1 MSLHQSVI
9 VRSSVRWE
17 ELIRAYAIIFPL
29 SKNLPSLS
37 IYLQSRLTLRIFTQ
51 RSIMLT
57 GYGRLAVAELVFYC
71 PLLFA
76 VIWIGKQSGFDRR
89 TAWIYLLFLALIRI
103 VGGALQ
109 LQSEKTPRKALIT
122 AAAIASSVGI
132 APLELFMNWHL
143 KRM

>member
-1 MSLHQSVI
+1 
-9 VRSSVRWE
+9 
-17 ELIRAYAIIFPL
+17 
-29 SKNLPSLS
+29 
-37 IYLQSRLTLRIFTQ
+37 
-51 RSIMLT
+51 MLT
-57 GYGRLAVAELVFYC
+57 GYGRLAIAELVFYC